1 MIGEPPSREA
11 PILRLAHGIR
21 VHSQLARTQGS
32 GSRVAAAF
40 SRPGSA
46 PRLAMLQASVWLAGV
61 PPTVPDEPDWL
72 ATDQATP
79 EPGGSDC

>member
-1 MIGEPPSREA
+1 
-11 PILRLAHGIR
+11 
-21 VHSQLARTQGS
+21 
-32 GSRVAAAF
+32 
-40 SRPGSA
+40 
-46 PRLAMLQASVWLAGV
+46 MLQASVWLAGV